1 MFDAILIRIFVNQ
14 WAVFGIVTLLLLAL
28 AEAGCRFGN
37 ASRRRDPD
45 GASGHSGSVQGAVLG
60 LLGLLLGFSFAMAV
74 GRHDARRSLIVEE
87 ANSIGTTWLRA
98 AMLPDT
104 HGKESRQLLKRYTAL
119 RIEASKVATD
129 QEAITRFKAEIAD
142 IHNRLWAHAE
152 AAANEKP
159 SPVTVSYITSLNETI
174 DLDTTRKA
182 AMRNHVPAAVWLL
195 LLSVAACGAWASGYG
210 SGTGGLRSKFNQ
222 IVFPLLIAVVITLI
236 SDIDRPRRGLV
247 GLDQQPLEELL
258 DSM

>member
-1 MFDAILIRIFVNQ
+1 
-14 WAVFGIVTLLLLAL
+14 
-28 AEAGCRFGN
+28 
-37 ASRRRDPD
+37 
-45 GASGHSGSVQGAVLG
+45 
-60 LLGLLLGFSFAMAV
+60 
-74 GRHDARRSLIVEE
+74 
-87 ANSIGTTWLRA
+87 
-98 AMLPDT
+98 MLPDA
-104 HGKESRQLLKRYTAL
+104 HGKESRELLKRYTAL
-119 RIEASKVATD
+119 RIEAAKVATD
-129 QEAITRFKAEIAD
+129 QEAITRFKTEIAD

-182 AMRNHVPAAVWLL
+182 AMRNHVPGAVWLL

-247 GLDQQPLEELL
+247 GLDQQPLQELF
-258 DSM
+258 DGM